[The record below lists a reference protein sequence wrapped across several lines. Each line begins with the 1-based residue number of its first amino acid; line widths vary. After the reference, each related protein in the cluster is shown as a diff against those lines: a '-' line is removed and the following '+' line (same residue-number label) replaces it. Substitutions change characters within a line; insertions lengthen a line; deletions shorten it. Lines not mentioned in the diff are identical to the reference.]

1 MEIQTISP
9 SIPRQRRRI
18 ESFLQSNG
26 LRYDDMDYYAFV
38 VDESTDEIVAGGGL
52 KGGVIKCVA
61 VSDGHKGEA
70 VANMIVS
77 HLIAKANA
85 EGFQ

>member
-9 SIPRQRRRI
+9 SIPRQCRRI

-38 VDESTDEIVAGGGL
+38 VDESPASSTASTGRESSRDKICS
-52 KGGVIKCVA
+52 KI
-61 VSDGHKGEA
+61 
-70 VANMIVS
+70 
-77 HLIAKANA
+77 
-85 EGFQ
+85 

>member
-26 LRYDDMDYYAFV
+26 LRFDDMDYYAFV

-52 KGGVIKCVA
+52 KGHGHRRDSGAA
-61 VSDGHKGEA
+61 VLPLCRATPAHHSRR
-70 VANMIVS
+70 
-77 HLIAKANA
+77 
-85 EGFQ
+85 